1 MLIVKNKILWTQD
14 HPRTLIYEIKLMG
27 KNSTCH
33 EDSRDSLRRKN
44 VFKCTCYT
52 IDHGKLLTLLQL
64 RGLHLRGMVGP
75 MGHLAILK
83 IFLSQAEWGQH
94 RVSEGWGCCWT
105 LDGCS
110 WTVILCPRTSLMPV
124 QNPHCSCGP
133 WECQQRNWGIK
144 VRPRAENK
152 RRKMAQLGW
161 MWGTLFMPERRR
173 SSRENGIKGTPIHN
187 QHETTLPEFYFPLE
201 GLNHKV

>member
-1 MLIVKNKILWTQD
+1 
-14 HPRTLIYEIKLMG
+14 MG

-83 IFLSQAEWGQH
+83 IFLSQDGLTFSFKFASRKLSVKREKSEELNYNKPLNFLLTLISICISVEDRNEPQH
-94 RVSEGWGCCWT
+94 IKETIGGWIE
-105 LDGCS
+105 S
-110 WTVILCPRTSLMPV
+110 V
-124 QNPHCSCGP
+124 
-133 WECQQRNWGIK
+133 
-144 VRPRAENK
+144 
-152 RRKMAQLGW
+152 
-161 MWGTLFMPERRR
+161 
-173 SSRENGIKGTPIHN
+173 
-187 QHETTLPEFYFPLE
+187 
-201 GLNHKV
+201 